1 MDPVLSAI
9 AITHRYHS
17 REILANVTLTL
28 HRNTRVGLIGVNG
41 IGKSTLLR
49 ILAGQEQPD
58 AGDVRKERG
67 LRIGYLHQDLGLNSA
82 GTVREAIDEGL
93 AEQRDL
99 LAKHHELSQK
109 TDEASL
115 ARLAE
120 VQARIDQL
128 GAWNLDWDV
137 QRLMN
142 HLQVPPQD
150 RLVGELSGGERRR
163 VTLCRTLIAKPDVL
177 ILDEPTNHLDS
188 ATIEWLEQYLAAFR
202 GTLLLVTHDR
212 YFLDRVTD
220 HIIELDWGQVT
231 PYEGNYSDYLEQKA
245 ARLAAQAEQERVRQR
260 TLSRELEWVRKQP
273 RARMA
278 KSKSR
283 VERYE
288 TLADQAPPSFHS
300 DMDLEI
306 PFQNRLGKVVLEL
319 TKVRKKMGDR
329 TLIDSLTL
337 GMTAGERIGVIGP
350 NGVGKTTLMR
360 MVMGQI
366 APDGGKIEVGQNTR
380 FLYADQG
387 RGLLNQENTVVQ
399 EVAGDSQWVAIGER
413 TLSVRSYLRRF
424 LFSDEQINT
433 PIHRLSGG
441 EMNRVQLAKLLREGA
456 NFLIL
461 DEPTNDLDL
470 QTLRVLEDAL
480 VEFPGCA
487 LIVSHD
493 RYFLNRVATGILAFR
508 GDGTVV
514 YTPGSYDRYLEQY
527 PDPIQM
533 PHEPSMTVETPVAT
547 PNRPMSSKEKNELKA
562 IEGKIEAAEAELA
575 ALDVKLADGS
585 LYTDRPNDVQALV
598 EEQSVIRQRVDELY
612 ARWEELESLKAS
624 R

>member
-1 MDPVLSAI
+1 MEPVLSAV

-17 REILANVTLTL
+17 RDILANVTLTL
-28 HRNTRVGLIGVNG
+28 HRQTRVGLIGVNG
-41 IGKSTLLR
+41 VGKSTLLR

-58 AGDVRKERG
+58 AGEVRKERG
-67 LRIGYLHQDLGLNSA
+67 LRIGYLHQDLGLDPKS
-82 GTVREAIDEGL
+82 TVREAIDDGM

-99 LAKHHELSQK
+99 LAKHHELSQR

-115 ARLAE
+115 AQLAD
-120 VQARIDQL
+120 VQARIDHL

-142 HLQVPPQD
+142 HLQVPAQD
-150 RLVGELSGGERRR
+150 RLVGDLSGGERRR
-163 VTLCRTLIAKPDVL
+163 VTLCRTLIANPDLL

-188 ATIEWLEQYLAAFR
+188 ATIEWLEQYLAGYR

-220 HIIELDWGQVT
+220 TIVELDWGSVAT
-231 PYEGNYSDYLEQKA
+231 YEGNYSDYLEQKGA
-245 ARLAAQAEQERVRQR
+245 KLAAMAEQERVRQR

-273 RARMA
+273 KARMA

-283 VERYE
+283 VERYDN
-288 TLADQAPPSFHS
+288 LADQAPPSFHS

-306 PFQNRLGKVVLEL
+306 PFQHRLGKTVLEL
-319 TKVRKKMGDR
+319 TKVRKQVGER
-329 TLIDSLTL
+329 TLIDGLTL
-337 GMTAGERIGVIGP
+337 GMTAGQRIGVIGP
-350 NGVGKTTLMR
+350 NGAGKTTLMR
-360 MVMGQI
+360 LVMGQI
-366 APDGGKIEVGQNTR
+366 TPDAGKVEAGQNTK

-387 RGLLNQENTVVQ
+387 RALLNPGNTVVQ
-399 EVAGDSQWVAIGER
+399 EVAGDSQWVNIGER
-413 TLSVRSYLRRF
+413 TMSVRSYLRRF
-424 LFSDEQINT
+424 LFSEEQINT

-508 GDGTVV
+508 GDGQVV

-527 PDPIQM
+527 PDPTKM
-533 PHEPSMTVETPVAT
+533 PHEPVAKVEDVVEAPA
-547 PNRPMSSKEKNELKA
+547 RPMSNREKNELKG
-562 IEGKIEAAEAELA
+562 IEAKIEAAEAELA
-575 ALDVKLADGS
+575 AIDEQLADGA
-585 LYTDRPNDVQALV
+585 LYTDRPDAVAAIV
-598 EEQSVIRQRVDELY
+598 EEQGVLKSRVEELY
-612 ARWEELESLKAS
+612 TRWEELESMK

>member
-1 MDPVLSAI
+1 MEPVLSAVNL
-9 AITHRYHS
+9 THRYHS
-17 REILANVTLTL
+17 REILSNVSLTL

-49 ILAGQEQPD
+49 ILADQEKPD
-58 AGDVRKERG
+58 EGEVHKERG
-67 LRIGYLHQDLGLNSA
+67 LRVGYLHQDLGLDMA
-82 GTVREAIDEGL
+82 GTVRQAIDEGL

-99 LAKHHELSQK
+99 LAKHHELSQQ
-109 TDEASL
+109 TDPTSL

-120 VQARIDQL
+120 VQARIDHL

-150 RLVGELSGGERRR
+150 RLVGDLSGGERRR
-163 VTLCRTLIAKPDVL
+163 VTLCRTLIAKPDLL
-177 ILDEPTNHLDS
+177 ILDEPTNHLDA
-188 ATIEWLEQYLAAFR
+188 ATIEWLESYLAAFR

-220 HIIELDWGQVT
+220 NIIELDWGAVT

-245 ARLAAQAEQERVRQR
+245 ARLAAMAEQERVRQR

-273 RARMA
+273 KARMA

-288 TLADQAPPSFHS
+288 TLADQAPPSFHK

-306 PFQNRLGKVVLEL
+306 PYQQRLGKVVLEL
-319 TKVRKKMGDR
+319 TKVRKNIGDR
-329 TLIDSLTL
+329 TLIDTLTL
-337 GMTAGERIGVIGP
+337 GMTAGQRIGVIGP
-350 NGVGKTTLMR
+350 NGAGKTTLMR
-360 MVMGQI
+360 MVMGAI
-366 APDGGKIEVGQNTR
+366 APDGGKIEVGQNTK

-387 RGLLNQENTVVQ
+387 RALLNPENTVVQ
-399 EVAGDSQWVAIGER
+399 EVAGDSQWVKIGER
-413 TLSVRSYLRRF
+413 TISVRSYLKRF
-424 LFSDEQINT
+424 LFTDEQANT

-508 GDGTVV
+508 GDGQVV

-533 PHEPSMTVETPVAT
+533 PHEPTVKEETASAT
-547 PNRPMSSKEKNELKA
+547 PARAMSNKEKNELKT
-562 IEGKIEAAEAELA
+562 IEGKIEAAEAELV
-575 ALDVKLADGS
+575 ALEVKLADGS
-585 LYTDRPNDVQALV
+585 LYTDRPDDVPALV
-598 EEQSVIRQRVDELY
+598 AEQNVLRQRVDKLY
-612 ARWEELESLKAS
+612 VRWEELEALKAA

>member
-1 MDPVLSAI
+1 MEPVLSAVNL
-9 AITHRYHS
+9 THRYHS

-58 AGDVRKERG
+58 EGEVRKERG
-67 LRIGYLHQDLGLNSA
+67 LRIGYLHQDLGLNMA

-99 LAKHHELSQK
+99 LAKHHELSQR
-109 TDEASL
+109 TDETSL

-120 VQARIDQL
+120 VQARIDHL

-150 RLVGELSGGERRR
+150 RLVGDLSGGERRR
-163 VTLCRTLIAKPDVL
+163 VTLCRTLIAKPDLL
-177 ILDEPTNHLDS
+177 ILDEPTNHLD
-188 ATIEWLEQYLAAFR
+188 AVTIEWLEQYLAAFR

-220 HIIELDWGQVT
+220 TIIELDWGSVT

-245 ARLAAQAEQERVRQR
+245 ARLAAMAEQERVRQR
-260 TLSRELEWVRKQP
+260 TLSRELAWVRKQP

-283 VERYE
+283 VERYD

-306 PFQNRLGKVVLEL
+306 PFQHRLGKTVLEL
-319 TKVRKKMGDR
+319 TKVRKQVGER
-329 TLIDSLTL
+329 TLIDGLTL
-337 GMTAGERIGVIGP
+337 GMTAGQRIGVIGP
-350 NGVGKTTLMR
+350 NGAGKTTLMR
-360 MVMGQI
+360 LVMGQI
-366 APDGGKIEVGQNTR
+366 TPDAGKVEAGQNTK

-387 RGLLNQENTVVQ
+387 RALLNPENTVVQ
-399 EVAGDSQWVAIGER
+399 EVAGDSQWVNIGER
-413 TLSVRSYLRRF
+413 TMSVRSYLRRF
-424 LFSDEQINT
+424 LFSEEQINT

-508 GDGTVV
+508 GDGQVV
-514 YTPGSYDRYLEQY
+514 YTPGSYDRYLEQF
-527 PDPIQM
+527 PDPGKM
-533 PHEPSMTVETPVAT
+533 PHEPLAKVEDLVEAPA
-547 PNRPMSSKEKNELKA
+547 RPMSNREKNELKG
-562 IEGKIEAAEAELA
+562 IEAKIEAAEAELA
-575 ALDVKLADGS
+575 AIDDQLADGS
-585 LYTDRPNDVQALV
+585 LYTDRPDAVAAIVDEQGVLKSRV
-598 EEQSVIRQRVDELY
+598 EELY
-612 ARWEELESLKAS
+612 ARWEELESMK

>member
-1 MDPVLSAI
+1 MEPVLSAI

-17 REILANVTLTL
+17 REILSDVTLTL
-28 HRNTRVGLIGVNG
+28 HRQTRVGLIGVNG

-49 ILAGQEQPD
+49 ILAGQEPPD
-58 AGDVRKERG
+58 AGEVRKERG
-67 LRIGYLHQDLGLNSA
+67 LRIGYLHQDLGLNLA
-82 GTVREAIDEGL
+82 GTVREAIDDGL
-93 AEQRDL
+93 AEQRAL
-99 LAKHHELSQK
+99 LAAHHDLSQR
-109 TDEASL
+109 TDAVSL
-115 ARLAE
+115 TRLAE
-120 VQARIDQL
+120 VQARIDHL

-142 HLQVPPQD
+142 HLGVPAQD
-150 RLVGELSGGERRR
+150 RLVGDLSGGERRR
-163 VTLCRTLIAKPDVL
+163 VTLCRTLIAKPDLL
-177 ILDEPTNHLDS
+177 ILDEPTNHLDA

-245 ARLAAQAEQERVRQR
+245 ARIAALTEQERVRQR
-260 TLSRELEWVRKQP
+260 TLAREWEWVRKQP
-273 RARMA
+273 KARMA

-306 PFQNRLGKVVLEL
+306 PFQQRLGKVVLEL
-319 TKVRKKMGDR
+319 TKVRKQMGDR

-350 NGVGKTTLMR
+350 NGAGKTTLMR
-360 MVMGQI
+360 LVMGQI
-366 APDGGKIEVGQNTR
+366 PPDGGKIEVGQNTR

-387 RGLLNQENTVVQ
+387 RGLLNPNHTVVQ
-399 EVAGDSQWVAIGER
+399 EVAGDSQWVTIGER
-413 TLSVRSYLRRF
+413 TLSVRGYLRRF
-424 LFSDEQINT
+424 LFSDDQINT

-441 EMNRVQLAKLLREGA
+441 EMNRVQLAKLLRDGA

-480 VEFPGCA
+480 VAFPGCA

-508 GDGTVV
+508 GDGSVV
-514 YTPGSYDRYLEQY
+514 YSPGSYDRYLEAY
-527 PDPIQM
+527 PDPLQM
-533 PHEPSMTVETPVAT
+533 PHEPAASAPPPAPVGSRGLS
-547 PNRPMSSKEKNELKA
+547 NKEKNELKG
-562 IEGKIEAAEAELA
+562 IEGRIEAAEAELA
-575 ALDVKLADGS
+575 AIETKLADAT
-585 LYTDRPNDVQALV
+585 LYTERPEAIPALV
-598 EEQSVIRQRVDELY
+598 AEQGVLRQRVDDLY
-612 ARWEELESLKAS
+612 ARWDELESLKAA